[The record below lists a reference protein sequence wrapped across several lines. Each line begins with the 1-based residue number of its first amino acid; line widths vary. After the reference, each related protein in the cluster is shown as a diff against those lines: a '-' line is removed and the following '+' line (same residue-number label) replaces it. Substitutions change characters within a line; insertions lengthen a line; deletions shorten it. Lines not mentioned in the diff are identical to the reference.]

1 MLGSCLLSAFL
12 FSFIAFGAA
21 KTNAEETQYLQLQR
35 DWWQIFPD
43 GNRNAGGPKF
53 FNYALNISKNF
64 TNFKRSI
71 NCFVISGSLINPN
84 SIPEFV
90 YIDEE
95 GSLKI
100 CGQLYRCCWPCACDV
115 MKHVTAEKFQVKFD
129 NENNEIFLLKI
140 KNPCLKENFPDEV
153 NRTYFCEGD
162 KVNLNNVHGA
172 LKKSLLACST
182 THMFV
187 PMKSPE
193 LIIIKLLGNFVR
205 SETLRRFLKLKEEW
219 VIFLSE
225 QIVILFNRMF
235 KIVAINYQQISVT
248 FN

>member
-1 MLGSCLLSAFL
+1 MSSLAMLGSCLLSAFL
-12 FSFIAFGAA
+12 FFSVAFGAE
-21 KTNAEETQYLQLQR
+21 KTNAEEIQYQQLQR

-64 TNFKRSI
+64 TEFQNFNKLF
-71 NCFVISGSLINPN
+71 CPVSGSLINPN

-95 GSLKI
+95 GSSRKI

-129 NENNEIFLLKI
+129 NKNNEIFLLKI

-162 KVNLNNVHGA
+162 KVNVNNVHFSSEKVTVGMLHNA
-172 LKKSLLACST
+172 HVCSSDEITLIDNHKITGEFCPIRNT
-182 THMFV
+182 T
-187 PMKSPE
+187 PISE
-193 LIIIKLLGNFVR
+193 IKGGMGD
-205 SETLRRFLKLKEEW
+205 
-219 VIFLSE
+219 IFIKMA
-225 QIVILFNRMF
+225 Q
-235 KIVAINYQQISVT
+235 
-248 FN
+248 